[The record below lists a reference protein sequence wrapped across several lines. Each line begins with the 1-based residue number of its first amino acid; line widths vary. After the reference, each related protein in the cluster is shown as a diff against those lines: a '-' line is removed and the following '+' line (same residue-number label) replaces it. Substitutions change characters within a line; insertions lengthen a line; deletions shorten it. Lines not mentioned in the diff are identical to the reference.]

1 MFYLCFIYLCFAFLK
16 WGSGY
21 RKNIFVSCPFSKKFG
36 KYLGQTM
43 KDAGREFH
51 GKLYFMAFERR
62 QATLLYWPGCWDLKA
77 VILSFT

>member
-1 MFYLCFIYLCFAFLK
+1 MFCIYLCFAFLK

-36 KYLGQTM
+36 KYLQQAI
-43 KDAGREFH
+43 KDADHEFH
-51 GKLYFMAFERR
+51 VKLYFMAFERR

-77 VILSFT
+77 VILSLT